1 MSLAEDQAV
10 PVRLRRAQRTLERLF
25 KIASENDTGQARRV
39 ADFLLSGHKAAE
51 NGGWDPVA
59 LWNVDEAMAEDMVL
73 VLRWIHVC
81 HCYPDQ
87 LGFGK
92 HIKTVWQTWRWAS
105 RAGSSESWGSTKERR
120 NDGNEND

>member
-10 PVRLRRAQRTLERLF
+10 PASSRRAQRALERLF
-25 KIASENDTGQARRV
+25 KIASEKDTGPSRRV
-39 ADFLLSGHKAAE
+39 ADFLRSWHKAAE
-51 NGGWDPVA
+51 NGGWDRVD
-59 LWNVDEAMAEDMVL
+59 LWSADEAMAEDMLL
-73 VLRWIHVC
+73 VLRWIREC
-81 HCYPDQ
+81 PCYPDQ

-92 HIKTVWQTWRWAS
+92 HMKTVWQTWRWAS